1 MRRLA
6 WVLAACVAAASCAPA
21 APVTTVPAAP
31 RFPEF
36 VYPEP
41 PPGTARTTADR
52 LARGWRLLQANEV
65 GAAEREFGA
74 ILKTAAAF
82 APAQAASGYVELARA
97 RPGNAL
103 PHFDAAL
110 PADSAYAP
118 ALVGRGLALLATGR
132 DADALGS
139 FEAALA
145 ADATLPDLA
154 GRIETLRVRAAQD
167 RVGRAERAA
176 AAGRW
181 DEARVAYH
189 AAIQASPE
197 SAFLHRDL
205 ARMEHTAGRPD
216 VALAEAQA
224 AIALDGDDAAAHVI
238 VGDVLAERQDADGAV
253 AAYRR
258 AAAVDPSPA
267 IEAAIT
273 RVRERARDAAL
284 PAQYRAIAERPQA
297 ARADI
302 AALLGVRLAPVLTR
316 APQRQMVVTD
326 VRGHWA
332 DPWIQTVTRAGAMAV
347 FPNYTF
353 EPSAPIRRGDLAD
366 AVSRVLALMAPA
378 GSALATRWETGPVTV
393 SDVPPGHLAYPAV
406 RRAVA
411 AGVMPLREGAFEL
424 LAPVSGAEA
433 VEVVTRLA
441 ALFTGGRG

>member
-6 WVLAACVAAASCAPA
+6 WVLAACVVLATCAPA
-21 APVTTVPAAP
+21 PPVATVPAAP
-31 RFPEF
+31 RYPEF

-41 PPGTARTTADR
+41 PPGTPKATADR
-52 LARGWRLLQANEV
+52 LARGWRLLQANDV
-65 GAAEREFGA
+65 AAAEREFGA
-74 ILKTAAAF
+74 ILTTTAAF
-82 APAQAASGYVELARA
+82 APAQAASGYVELARE
-97 RPGNAL
+97 RPGHAL

-110 PADSAYAP
+110 PPGSAYAP
-118 ALVGRGLALLATGR
+118 ALVGRGLSLLASGR
-132 DADALGS
+132 DEDALGS

-145 ADATLPDLA
+145 VDASLPDLA
-154 GRIETLRVRAAQD
+154 GRVETLRVRVAQD
-167 RVGRAERAA
+167 GVGRAERAS

-181 DEARVAYH
+181 DEARAAYRV
-189 AAIQASPE
+189 AIQASPE

-205 ARMEHTAGRPD
+205 ARMEHAAGRAD
-216 VALAEAQA
+216 VALAEARA
-224 AIALDGDDAAAHVI
+224 AIALDPDDAAAHVL
-238 VGDVLAERQDADGAV
+238 VGDVLAERQDAEGAV

-258 AAAVDPSPA
+258 AAALDPSPA

-273 RVRERARDAAL
+273 RVRDGAREAAL
-284 PAQYRAIAERPQA
+284 PAQYRDIAERPQA

-302 AALLGVRLAPVLTR
+302 AALLGVRLGPVLTR

-332 DPWIQTVTRAGAMAV
+332 DPWIQTVTRAGAMEV

-366 AVSRVLALMAPA
+366 AVSRVLALIAPA
-378 GSALATRWETGPVTV
+378 GSATATPWERAPVTV

-411 AGVMPLREGAFEL
+411 AGVMPLRDGAFQP

-441 ALFTGGRG
+441 ALTGGRG

>member
-1 MRRLA
+1 MRKLA
-6 WVLAACVAAASCAPA
+6 WVLAACVVAANCAPA
-21 APVTTVPAAP
+21 APVNTVPAAP

-41 PPGTARTTADR
+41 PPGTPKTTADR
-52 LARGWRLLQANEV
+52 LSRGWRLLQANDL
-65 GAAEREFGA
+65 ASATREFAA

-82 APAQAASGYVELARA
+82 APAQAASGYVELARE
-97 RPGNAL
+97 RPDTAV

-110 PADSAYAP
+110 SAGSAYAP

-132 DADALGS
+132 AEDALGS

-145 ADATLPDLA
+145 ADANLPDLA
-154 GRIETLRVRAAQD
+154 GRIETLRVRVAQD
-167 RVGRAERAA
+167 GVGRAERAA

-181 DEARVAYH
+181 DEARGAYR

-205 ARMEHTAGRPD
+205 ARMEHAAGRAD
-216 VALAEAQA
+216 AALTEARA
-224 AIALDGDDAAAHVI
+224 AIALDPDDAVAHVL
-238 VGDVLAERQDADGAV
+238 VGDVLAERQDTSGAL

-267 IEAAIT
+267 IEAAIA
-273 RVRERARDAAL
+273 RVRERVREAAL
-284 PAQYRAIAERPQA
+284 PAQYREIGDRPQA

-302 AALLGVRLAPVLTR
+302 AALLGVRLGPVLTR

-332 DPWIQTVTRAGAMAV
+332 DPWIQTVTRAGAMEV

-353 EPSAPIRRGDLAD
+353 EPSARIRRGDLAD
-366 AVSRVLALMAPA
+366 AVSRVLALIAPA
-378 GSALATRWETGPVTV
+378 GSATATPWESAAVTV

-411 AGVMPLREGAFEL
+411 AGVMPLRDGAFEL

-441 ALFTGGRG
+441 ALTGVRG